1 MDDFLIEIVRNKAF
15 NELSVSEKLLLKECC
30 EGEYEFNQL
39 KLLFIEIEALKVDN
53 DIILDPNV
61 KNGLDGLFYTEHR
74 TQRRF
79 LLNLSSLLYKKEEKW
94 YRQPLAHIA
103 AIMVIMF
110 TVFNTLKLKQNDSM
124 QLAQNNKTHTK
135 TDKEVQNK
143 QSEQNENPS
152 DVREMAKK
160 ISSVIDQNKAD
171 VPEKVAIDAVEMND
185 EVADFEMNIEAVP
198 GYNTI
203 NEIEGLSPSEQP
215 FTTFHG
221 EAKNASSIEN
231 YNNLNTD
238 DASTMFFD
246 VKVTK
251 ALSDNVAYQVK
262 PVSTQ
267 LLEVLYTMY

>member
-15 NELSVSEKLLLKECC
+15 NELSVSEKLLLKEWC
-30 EGEYEFNQL
+30 EGEDEFNQL

-221 EAKNASSIEN
+221 EAKNVSSIEN
-231 YNNLNTD
+231 YKNLNTD